1 MKKPSKALVNKLQE
15 FNFKQKSIDDLDI
28 LKQGEN
34 GFHLIH
40 ETKSYHADLIAS
52 DFLNRTYSIRIN
64 STIYT
69 VKIQRPVD
77 DLIHKMG
84 YADGTSKIV
93 NSINAPMP
101 GIIIDL
107 KVEKGQSVKKGDTL
121 LILEAMKMENA
132 IICPKDTTIKEIH
145 TSVGQTVDK
154 NKLLIDFE

>member
-84 YADGTSKIV
+84 YVDGTSKIV